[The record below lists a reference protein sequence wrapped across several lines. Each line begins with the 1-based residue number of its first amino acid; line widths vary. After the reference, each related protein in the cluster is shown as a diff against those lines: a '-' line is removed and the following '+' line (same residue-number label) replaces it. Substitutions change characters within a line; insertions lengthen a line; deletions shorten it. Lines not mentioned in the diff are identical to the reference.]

1 MLVWEEFYISVGKI
15 GWMNAFLSADL
26 IAAEC
31 KTVDLSIP
39 KTSQNCWKEA
49 ILTKEVVCL
58 KKKRGWFSSWQR
70 HWGQL
75 NGKVLTDGETPA
87 LTRGVHRALGPQRKD
102 NYKTSSRGL
111 QSAWF
116 RSRCPSRSSVRPA
129 CDPLSPHK
137 GNVCVTAAL
146 LF

>member
-58 KKKRGWFSSWQR
+58 KKKKRLIFF
-70 HWGQL
+70 L
-75 NGKVLTDGETPA
+75 AK
-87 LTRGVHRALGPQRKD
+87 ALG
-102 NYKTSSRGL
+102 
-111 QSAWF
+111 SAEWKSLD
-116 RSRCPSRSSVRPA
+116 RWGDA
-129 CDPLSPHK
+129 SPYAWSAPCS
-137 GNVCVTAAL
+137 GAAEERQL
-146 LF
+146 